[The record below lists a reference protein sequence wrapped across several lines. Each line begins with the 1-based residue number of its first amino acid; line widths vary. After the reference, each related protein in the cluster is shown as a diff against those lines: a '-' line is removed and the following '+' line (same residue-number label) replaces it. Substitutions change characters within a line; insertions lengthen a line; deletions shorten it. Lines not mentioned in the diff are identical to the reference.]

1 MDDDRFSFWLSM
13 AARDRSVRAR
23 MAPELGRAGF
33 WNRAGRQS
41 NFLGVKFGRGAGVG
55 RVLASSM
62 PRNGLTRRVLT
73 RTRIVRV
80 WRGYNSTAVKTHLRY
95 LVRSRADDGRQL
107 TLYGADD
114 VRDAAKFARDCQE
127 DRHQFRM
134 VVAAADACEYEDLR
148 PLIQRTMMQAAKDL
162 RTRLDWVAA
171 DHFDTANPHTHVVI
185 RGVDDCGYDLVIARE
200 YINHGFRARAAELI
214 ALDLGLTLD
223 VVSNSS
229 KNRRLDIMRE
239 RVTAIDRDILAAR
252 DGQGRVTSD
261 HPDRWEQAARA
272 GRLHVLGT
280 MGLAH
285 AEHDGRWF
293 VQPNLLQRLER
304 IEWRNSME
312 RSRDLA
318 ASTEVA
324 PIEAQSSDRAK
335 RQQDTDG
342 LGRAG
347 ASKEISDSS
356 LLESG
361 SDPHLYHLEPA
372 YEASHSALG
381 VARSSLRFISSV
393 SRLKMDPQDRAVQTI
408 GLDRAVKPERVGDGR
423 AASVGQMIQLGSG
436 GPEQRHDMD

>member
-1 MDDDRFSFWLSM
+1 M
-13 AARDRSVRAR
+13 
-23 MAPELGRAGF
+23 
-33 WNRAGRQS
+33 
-41 NFLGVKFGRGAGVG
+41 
-55 RVLASSM
+55 
-62 PRNGLTRRVLT
+62 T

-95 LVRSRADDGRQL
+95 LVRSRADAGRQF

-114 VRDAAKFARDCQE
+114 VRDVTKFARDCRE

-134 VVAAADACEYEDLR
+134 VVAAADACEYDDLR
-148 PLIQRTMMQAAKDL
+148 PLIRRTMMQAARDL

-185 RGVDDCGYDLVIARE
+185 RGVDDRGYDLVIARE

-214 ALDLGLTLD
+214 ALDLGPTLD
-223 VVSNSS
+223 VVSNAS

-239 RVTAIDRDILAAR
+239 RVTAIDHDILAAR

-261 HPDRWEQAARA
+261 HPDRREQAARA

-293 VQPNLLQRLER
+293 VQQNLLQLLEQ

-312 RSRDLA
+312 RSRDRA
-318 ASTEVA
+318 ASTEIA
-324 PIEAQSSDRAK
+324 PIGAQSGDRAK
-335 RQQDTDG
+335 RDQDTDG
-342 LGRAG
+342 LGHAG
-347 ASKEISDSS
+347 ARKEISDSS

-361 SDPHLYHLEPA
+361 SDLHSYHLELA
-372 YEASHSALG
+372 YKASHSALG
-381 VARSSLRFISSV
+381 PSRSSLGFISSSSV
-393 SRLKMDPQDRAVQTI
+393 SKSKMDSRDRADQAN
-408 GLDRAVKPERVGDGR
+408 GLDRAAKLERVGDGR
-423 AASVGQMIQLGSG
+423 AASVGQMIQLGLG